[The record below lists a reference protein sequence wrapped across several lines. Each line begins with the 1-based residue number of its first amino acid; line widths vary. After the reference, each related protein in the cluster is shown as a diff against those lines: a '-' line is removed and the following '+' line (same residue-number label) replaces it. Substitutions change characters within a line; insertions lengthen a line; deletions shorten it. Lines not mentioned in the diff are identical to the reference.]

1 MKLRMAKDSIRFRIL
16 RSELEALRAGTP
28 LSETVRLR
36 PGAGGV
42 FGYVLRI
49 GPQTEPVQVQFEAC
63 TISVQISPRQFAF
76 WSREEEVGVYEQLD
90 FGNDGSLRI
99 VLEKDFA
106 CLDRGEAENQDTFD
120 HPHADAVC

>member
-16 RSELEALRAGTP
+16 RSELERLHGGAA

-36 PGAGGV
+36 PGADGV
-42 FGYVLRI
+42 FCYALQVS
-49 GPQTEPVQVQFEAC
+49 PQPEPVRVHFEAC
-63 TISVQISPRQFAF
+63 TISVHISPRQFAF
-76 WSREEEVGVYEQLD
+76 WSREEEVGVYEQMD
-90 FGNDGSLRI
+90 FGNDGTLRI